1 MSRVVIIGAGI
12 AGLASAALLARDGH
26 QVTVL
31 EAREEIGGRA
41 GRLEREGFVFDTGP
55 SWYLM
60 PECFE
65 HFFSLLGERV
75 EDHLELVDLDPA
87 YRVYGQGHAEPLDVR
102 SDRAAAVALFEQ
114 VEPGAGRR
122 LERYLDSA
130 RSTYE
135 LATRSFLYTTF
146 SSLPVGTALRSLP
159 QLPRL
164 GRLLL
169 ESLHSLTAR
178 TVRDT
183 RLRQILGYPAVFL
196 AATPRTAPSLYHLM
210 SAMDLEDGVKYP
222 QGGFHQIIEV
232 IAELAR
238 AEGVEIR
245 TGAEVT
251 AIRTTAPAG
260 LPGREGRRPGG
271 MPGRLARRLP
281 GAGTARA
288 TGVTVHTAGGT
299 ERIDADVV
307 VSAADLHH
315 TETRLLPEELRTY
328 PQRYWDTRTS
338 GPGAVL
344 ALLGVEGEL
353 PQLAHHTLLFT
364 KDWDANFAQIGGKVP
379 AVPDPASIYVCRNS
393 ATDPSSAPEG
403 SENLF
408 VLIPVSPDAPDG
420 SSLGRGGADGTG
432 SEAVERAVDQAIAQI
447 SDWAGIPD
455 LADRVTVRHSVG
467 PGDFTVDLHSWRG
480 NALGPAHTLRQSAF
494 LRGSNR
500 SKHLPNLLYAGGTTV
515 PGVGLPMCLISAEN
529 VLKRL
534 RGDRSDGPL
543 SPADLPRRGGASR
556 G

>member
-1 MSRVVIIGAGI
+1 MSRVIIIGAGI

-41 GRLEREGFVFDTGP
+41 GRLEDDGFVFDTGP

-65 HFFSLLGERV
+65 HFFSLLGEKV

-87 YRVYGQGHAEPLDVR
+87 YRVYGEGHSEPLDVR

-114 VEPGAGRR
+114 VEPGAGKR

-146 SSLPVGTALRSLP
+146 SGVPVGTALRSLP

-164 GRLLL
+164 ARLLL

-222 QGGFHQIIEV
+222 QGGFHRIIEV
-232 IAELAR
+232 IADLAR
-238 AEGVEIR
+238 AEGAEIR

-251 AIRTTAPAG
+251 AIRTTDGTGTLSHLAG
-260 LPGREGRRPGG
+260 MLPGRGR
-271 MPGRLARRLP
+271 
-281 GAGTARA
+281 ARA
-288 TGVTVHTAGGT
+288 TGVTVRTAGGT

-328 PQRYWDTRTS
+328 PQQYWDTRTS

-379 AVPDPASIYVCRNS
+379 TVPDPASIYVCRNS

-420 SSLGRGGADGTG
+420 RGLGRGGPDGTG
-432 SEAVERAVDQAIAQI
+432 SEAVERAVGQAIAQI

-455 LADRVTVRHSVG
+455 LADRITVRHSVG
-467 PGDFTVDLHSWRG
+467 PGDFTADLHSWRG

-543 SPADLPRRGGASR
+543 SPAELPRRGGASR

>member
-1 MSRVVIIGAGI
+1 MARVIVIGAGI
-12 AGLASAALLARDGH
+12 AGLATAALLARDGH
-26 QVTVL
+26 RVTVL
-31 EAREEIGGRA
+31 EARDQLGGRA
-41 GRLEREGFVFDTGP
+41 GRLTREGFVFDTGP

-65 HFFSLLGERV
+65 HFFELLGERI

-87 YRVYGQGHAEPLDVR
+87 YRVYGEGHAEPLDVR

-130 RSTYE
+130 RHTYE

-146 SSLPVGTALRSLP
+146 SGVPLGTALRSLP
-159 QLPRL
+159 HLPKL

-169 ESLHSLTAR
+169 ESLHSLVSR
-178 TVRDT
+178 TVQDT

-222 QGGFHQIIEV
+222 QGGFHRIIEV
-232 IAELAR
+232 IADLAR
-238 AEGVEIR
+238 AEGAQIR

-251 AIRTTAPAG
+251 AIRTTAPGG
-260 LPGREGRRPGG
+260 LPGLSR
-271 MPGRLARRLP
+271 
-281 GAGTARA
+281 ARA
-288 TGVTVHTAGGT
+288 TGVTVRTAAGI
-299 ERIDADVV
+299 EQIDADVV

-315 TETRLLPEELRTY
+315 TETRLLPQELATY
-328 PQRYWDTRTS
+328 PQRYWDGRTS

-353 PQLAHHTLLFT
+353 PQLTHHTLLFT
-364 KDWDANFAQIGGKVP
+364 KDWDRNFAQIGAEQP
-379 AVPDPASIYVCRNS
+379 TVPDPASIYVCRSS
-393 ATDPSSAPEG
+393 ATDPTSAPAG

-408 VLIPVSPDAPDG
+408 VLIPVSPDAPTG
-420 SSLGRGGADGTG
+420 RGLGRGGADGKG
-432 SEAVERAVDQAIAQI
+432 DVDVERAVDQAIAQI
-447 SDWAGIPD
+447 SDWAGVPD
-455 LADRVTVRHSVG
+455 LADRIVVRHSVG
-467 PGDFTVDLHSWRG
+467 PGDFAADLHSWRG

-494 LRGSNR
+494 LRGANR
-500 SKHLPNLLYAGGTTV
+500 SRHVPNLLYAGGTTV

-543 SPADLPRRGGASR
+543 PPSALPRIAP
-556 G
+556 